1 MKNLAVK
8 KNKRKLKGA
17 VVSDKMMK
25 TRVVSVERLVKHP
38 KYLKYYRATTKFK
51 ADDPNNQYKTGDK
64 VIIEETRPLSKDKR
78 WKIIS
83 KL

>member
-51 ADDPNNQYKTGDK
+51 ADDPNNQYKTGDE